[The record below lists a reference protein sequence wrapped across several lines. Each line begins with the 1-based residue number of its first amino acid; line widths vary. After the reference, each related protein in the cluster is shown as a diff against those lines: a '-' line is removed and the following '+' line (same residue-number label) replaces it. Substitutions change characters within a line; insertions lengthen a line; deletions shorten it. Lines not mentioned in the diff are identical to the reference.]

1 MRHGPSCRAV
11 RRSSPQSTGDNM
23 TKFSDTQR
31 QAIIAKGRA
40 NAARTD
46 DEWIRQDDVVRRP
59 DIPADTFDEP
69 QDKMAAAIALD
80 DAAKA
85 SFAQFQW
92 KTERAAAMGLVYKTC
107 EQPRR
112 SDAAVEWAEIDR
124 RIAAVRKELAEI
136 TERTSATRPLF
147 SPNF

>member
-1 MRHGPSCRAV
+1 
-11 RRSSPQSTGDNM
+11 
-23 TKFSDTQR
+23 
-31 QAIIAKGRA
+31 
-40 NAARTD
+40 
-46 DEWIRQDDVVRRP
+46 
-59 DIPADTFDEP
+59 
-69 QDKMAAAIALD
+69 MAAAIALD

-124 RIAAVRKELAEI
+124 NCCRAQGVGGDHGADIGNSTLILAELLGLPPMR
-136 TERTSATRPLF
+136 RTAHSRQFARIVTRSSLRRGVREEPIEVAADKSFLLAGSRPLNCEIVSTF
-147 SPNF
+147 L